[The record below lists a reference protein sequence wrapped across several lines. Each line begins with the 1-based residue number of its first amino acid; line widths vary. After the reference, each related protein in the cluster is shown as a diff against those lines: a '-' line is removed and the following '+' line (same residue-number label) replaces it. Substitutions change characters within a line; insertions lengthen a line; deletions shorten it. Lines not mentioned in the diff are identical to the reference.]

1 MHPHGVRYDK
11 DSEGAYSEPGTGKG
25 SAIGPGATY
34 TYVWHLDEL
43 SGPQPGEPS
52 SKCWL
57 YHSHCTDDEEVN
69 LGLAGFIVVTDPARA
84 RPDGTP
90 NDVDREMA
98 TLFYIFDETPEDEA
112 LEYKDADL
120 PKPFEPRPLLKTLE
134 LRDISMRATI
144 NGSVFG
150 NLPGLDMRTGERVR
164 WYLGSLGEEDGMHTA
179 HWHGARVRE
188 EGRRVCDVVTI
199 LPGETKVVDQK
210 ADVPGSWLLHCH
222 VSDHMMEGMFANYVV
237 HPADKPVPPDPFL
250 GMGPAAQESL
260 RWTKMTL
267 GAEGKIP
274 NVVLEG
280 TVSVYR
286 GFYPQ
291 RNPPTI
297 KAGGK
302 EVTLAFQGSTLATGD
317 QARWQVRNANE
328 QGVVLDESLNFELI
342 LTGDAWKEALIP
354 KGAEKRPAT
363 VEVKLGSSV
372 HKGTLPVMP

>member
-1 MHPHGVRYDK
+1 
-11 DSEGAYSEPGTGKG
+11 
-25 SAIGPGATY
+25 
-34 TYVWHLDEL
+34 
-43 SGPQPGEPS
+43 
-52 SKCWL
+52 
-57 YHSHCTDDEEVN
+57 
-69 LGLAGFIVVTDPARA
+69 
-84 RPDGTP
+84 
-90 NDVDREMA
+90 
-98 TLFYIFDETPEDEA
+98 
-112 LEYKDADL
+112 
-120 PKPFEPRPLLKTLE
+120 
-134 LRDISMRATI
+134 
-144 NGSVFG
+144 
-150 NLPGLDMRTGERVR
+150 
-164 WYLGSLGEEDGMHTA
+164 
-179 HWHGARVRE
+179 
-188 EGRRVCDVVTI
+188 
-199 LPGETKVVDQK
+199 
-210 ADVPGSWLLHCH
+210 
-222 VSDHMMEGMFANYVV
+222 
-237 HPADKPVPPDPFL
+237 
-250 GMGPAAQESL
+250 MGPAAQESL
-260 RWTKMTL
+260 RWTKMTI